1 MTDVQS
7 VIDERAAQY
16 GDPLET
22 HKAIAK
28 VWTGILNAAGY
39 DIELNE
45 LDVMLMLSGF
55 KLVRAGRNLKQCA
68 SVADSCVDA
77 KAYITFLEE
86 NA

>member
-22 HKAIAK
+22 HQAIAD
-28 VWTGILNAAGY
+28 VWTGILNAAGN
-39 DIELNE
+39 DIQLTASE
-45 LDVMLMLSGF
+45 VMLMLAAF
-55 KLVRAGRNLKQCA
+55 KLVRAGRNLKQGA